1 MFQEFVKRKCKIE
14 ERNRKRSLPSWIVEE
29 NFTMHPPSKK
39 PRVMPT
45 EGNKSKLVEVVSL
58 LEEKVHTVG
67 IEFEQRISD
76 GDVLTIRKERTILG
90 GKRGR
95 GKTVMRVRELADLF
109 KLTPKRKQKYEN
121 SAVESPSKKP
131 RNDAKIL
138 EDSNLV
144 GTSAAESDQNPQ
156 YVESE
161 S

>member
-1 MFQEFVKRKCKIE
+1 
-14 ERNRKRSLPSWIVEE
+14 
-29 NFTMHPPSKK
+29 
-39 PRVMPT
+39 
-45 EGNKSKLVEVVSL
+45 
-58 LEEKVHTVG
+58 
-67 IEFEQRISD
+67 
-76 GDVLTIRKERTILG
+76 
-90 GKRGR
+90 
-95 GKTVMRVRELADLF
+95 MRVRELADLF

-156 YVESE
+156 HVESE